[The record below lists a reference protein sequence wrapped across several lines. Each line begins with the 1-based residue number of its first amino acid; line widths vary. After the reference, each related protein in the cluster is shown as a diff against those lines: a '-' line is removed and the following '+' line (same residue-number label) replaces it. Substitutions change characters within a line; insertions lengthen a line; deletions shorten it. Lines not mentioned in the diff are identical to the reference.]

1 MSKRS
6 FVTASAG
13 CALAAVAAIVAL
25 SGTVRQANACF
36 VISPH
41 PTQLPVHVWLDQVE
55 VTIKDRIAVK
65 TYICTFRNPNAAD
78 VMGATC
84 FLEIEPGAHV
94 DDMSV
99 LVDGKEMKAEI
110 LDEAKAKEVF
120 NDIVKNGGSPALL
133 EYYGN
138 QLIQTQVPRIAAGG
152 TVTVKF
158 TYTTVLQ
165 QRDGVVRLQMLNT
178 NPKASMQP
186 LKSASVRV
194 KINASQ
200 PVKNVY
206 SPTHPI
212 RFEEAEDCDLLVTWS
227 QEDYLPKHPFVLYY
241 QVAQDEVAASVLAH
255 RELGEDGHFML
266 MLSPT
271 FGSGEG
277 KVTEDQILPKDVVF
291 CVDTSGSMLE
301 GNKMEQAR
309 AALKY
314 CVEKLRPGDRFNIV
328 DFSTGVRV
336 FRSGELVPATDENR
350 QAALKY
356 VEKLSARGGT
366 AIAAALETSL
376 GLLKKSDRLKMVL
389 FATDGLPTIG
399 EREPDAILEHV
410 ARHNAHD
417 ARIFVFGEGFNVN
430 AKLLDLLALNHRGEA
445 DYILPEEDIAQK
457 ISRFYD
463 RIGSPILSDLELD
476 FGDLQVA
483 DVYPSKIA
491 DLFRG
496 EQVIVYG
503 RYRGQGEHKL
513 TLRGKAGDATK
524 QIELAINL
532 PEYSEDDQ
540 HAFVPRLWAGKKVD
554 HLLNEIRRSGMK
566 DNSEL
571 VEEVTYLARLHGIVT
586 PYTSYLL
593 AEDVGSTPGAPV
605 GRQAIA
611 DQLQRAEAAAAPAA
625 PAAPAADRENQVRE
639 AKVLAEARRDAS
651 RGQVGGFYFQAE
663 KALEKNGRQTS
674 ALEAIR
680 YIGARTFYK
689 SGTQWYDSR
698 YDASQVDKRAIRT
711 AKTRSDEYFQLLK
724 REPRIAQYLSLGSVV
739 LQVGQDWYCIEAD

>member
-1 MSKRS
+1 MSKRTWIA
-6 FVTASAG
+6 VGAT
-13 CALAAVAAIVAL
+13 VAAIAIMMVMA
-25 SGTVRQANACF
+25 GTARQANACF
-36 VISPH
+36 IVSP
-41 PTQLPVHVWLDQVE
+41 QPVHVWLDHVE

-65 TYICTFRNPNAAD
+65 TFNCTFRNPNAAD
-78 VMGATC
+78 VMGASC
-84 FLEIEPGAHV
+84 FLEIEPGAHIN
-94 DDMSV
+94 DMSV

-110 LDEAKAKEVF
+110 LDEAKAKELF
-120 NDIVKNGGSPALL
+120 NEIVKNGGSPALL

-158 TYTTVLQ
+158 TYTTLLE

-186 LKSASVRV
+186 LKKASVKV
-194 KINASQ
+194 KITATQ

-212 RFEEAEDCDLLVTWS
+212 QLEEADDCDLLVTWS
-227 QEDYLPKHPFVLYY
+227 QDDYLPKHPFVLYY
-241 QVAQDEVAASVLAH
+241 QVAQEEVAASVLAH
-255 RELGEDGHFML
+255 RELGEDGYFML

-271 FGSGEG
+271 QGSGAG
-277 KVTEDQILPKDVVF
+277 KVTEQQILPKDVVF
-291 CVDTSGSMLE
+291 CVDTSGSMLD

-336 FRSGELVPATDENR
+336 FRPGELVPVNDENR
-350 QAALKY
+350 QAALQY

-376 GLLKKSDRLKMVL
+376 GLLKESDRLKMVL

-399 EREPDAILEHV
+399 EREPDAILQSV
-410 ARHNAHD
+410 ARHNTQD

-430 AKLLDLLALNHRGEA
+430 AKLLDLIALNHRGEA
-445 DYILPEEDIAQK
+445 DYILPEENIAQK

-463 RIGSPILSDLELD
+463 RIGSPIMSDLTLD
-476 FGDLQVA
+476 FGDLQVD

-513 TLRGKAGDATK
+513 TLRGKAGNAPK
-524 QIELAINL
+524 VMEFAINL
-532 PEYSEDDQ
+532 PEFSENDQ
-540 HAFVPRLWAGKKVD
+540 QAFVPRLWAGKKVD
-554 HLLNEIRRSGMK
+554 YLLNEIRRAGME
-566 DNSEL
+566 NSSEL
-571 VEEVTYLARLHGIVT
+571 IEEVTYLAKLHGIVT

-593 AEDVGSTPGAPV
+593 AEDVASTAGARV
-605 GRQAIA
+605 GPRAFVEH
-611 DQLQRAEAAAAPAA
+611 LERAEAAMAPAA
-625 PAAPAADRENQVRE
+625 APMDRANQVRE
-639 AKVLAEARRDAS
+639 AKVQADARRAAD
-651 RGQVGGFYFQAE
+651 RGQAGGLYLQAE
-663 KALEKNGRQTS
+663 KALETAGQKKS
-674 ALEAIR
+674 ALDAMR

-698 YDASQVDKRAIRT
+698 YDASQVDESAIRT
-711 AKTRSDEYFQLLK
+711 VQFRSEEYFRLLK
-724 REPRIAQYLSLGSVV
+724 EDPRIAQYLALGNVV
-739 LQVGQDWYCIEAD
+739 LQVGKHWYRITSQ

>member
-1 MSKRS
+1 MSKRTWIA
-6 FVTASAG
+6 VGAT
-13 CALAAVAAIVAL
+13 VAAIAIMMVMA
-25 SGTVRQANACF
+25 GTARQANACF
-36 VISPH
+36 IVS
-41 PTQLPVHVWLDQVE
+41 TQPVHVWLDHVE

-65 TYICTFRNPNAAD
+65 TFNCTFRNPNAAD
-78 VMGATC
+78 VMGASC
-84 FLEIEPGAHV
+84 FLEIEPGAHIN
-94 DDMSV
+94 DMSV

-110 LDEAKAKEVF
+110 LDEAKAKELF
-120 NDIVKNGGSPALL
+120 NEIVKNGGSPALL

-158 TYTTVLQ
+158 TYTTLLE

-186 LKSASVRV
+186 LKKASVKV
-194 KINASQ
+194 KITATQ

-212 RFEEAEDCDLLVTWS
+212 QLGEADDCDLLVTWS
-227 QEDYLPKHPFVLYY
+227 QDDYLPKHPFVLYY
-241 QVAQDEVAASVLAH
+241 QVAQEEVAASVLAH
-255 RELGEDGHFML
+255 RELGEDGYFML

-271 FGSGEG
+271 QGSGAG
-277 KVTEDQILPKDVVF
+277 KVTEQQILPKDVVF
-291 CVDTSGSMLE
+291 CVDTSGSMLD

-336 FRSGELVPATDENR
+336 FRPGELVPVNDENR
-350 QAALKY
+350 QAALQY

-376 GLLKKSDRLKMVL
+376 GLLKESDRLKMVL

-399 EREPDAILEHV
+399 EREPDAILQSV
-410 ARHNAHD
+410 ARHNTQD

-430 AKLLDLLALNHRGEA
+430 AKLLDLIALNHRGEA
-445 DYILPEEDIAQK
+445 DYILPEENIAQK

-463 RIGSPILSDLELD
+463 RIGSPIMSDLTLD
-476 FGDLQVA
+476 FGDLQVD

-513 TLRGKAGDATK
+513 TLRGKAGNAPK
-524 QIELAINL
+524 VMEFAINL
-532 PEYSEDDQ
+532 PEFSENDQ
-540 HAFVPRLWAGKKVD
+540 QAFVPRLWAGKKVD
-554 HLLNEIRRSGMK
+554 YLLNEIRRAGME
-566 DNSEL
+566 NSSEL
-571 VEEVTYLARLHGIVT
+571 IEEVTYLAKLHGIVT

-593 AEDVGSTPGAPV
+593 AEDVASTAGARV
-605 GRQAIA
+605 GPRAFVEH
-611 DQLQRAEAAAAPAA
+611 LERAEAAMAPAA
-625 PAAPAADRENQVRE
+625 APMDRANQVRE
-639 AKVLAEARRDAS
+639 AKVQADARRAAD
-651 RGQVGGFYFQAE
+651 RGQAGGLYLQAE
-663 KALEKNGRQTS
+663 KALETAGQKKS
-674 ALEAIR
+674 ALDAMR

-698 YDASQVDKRAIRT
+698 YDASQVDESAIRT
-711 AKTRSDEYFQLLK
+711 VQFRSEEYFRLLK
-724 REPRIAQYLSLGSVV
+724 EDPRIAQYLALGNVV
-739 LQVGQDWYCIEAD
+739 LQVGKQWYRITSQ

>member
-1 MSKRS
+1 MSKRTWIA
-6 FVTASAG
+6 VGAT
-13 CALAAVAAIVAL
+13 VAAIAIMMVMA
-25 SGTVRQANACF
+25 GTARQANACF
-36 VISPH
+36 IVS
-41 PTQLPVHVWLDQVE
+41 TQPVHVWLDHVE

-65 TYICTFRNPNAAD
+65 TFNCTFRNPNAAD
-78 VMGATC
+78 VMGASC
-84 FLEIEPGAHV
+84 FLEIEPGAHIN
-94 DDMSV
+94 DMSV

-110 LDEAKAKEVF
+110 LDEAKAKELF
-120 NDIVKNGGSPALL
+120 NEIVKNGGSPALL

-158 TYTTVLQ
+158 TYTTLLE

-186 LKSASVRV
+186 LKKASVKV
-194 KINASQ
+194 KITATQ

-212 RFEEAEDCDLLVTWS
+212 QLEEADDCDLLVTWS
-227 QEDYLPKHPFVLYY
+227 QDDYLPKHPFVLYY
-241 QVAQDEVAASVLAH
+241 QVAQEEVAASVLAH
-255 RELGEDGHFML
+255 RELGEDGYFML

-271 FGSGEG
+271 QGSGAG
-277 KVTEDQILPKDVVF
+277 KVTEQQILPKDVVF
-291 CVDTSGSMLE
+291 CVDTSGSMLD

-336 FRSGELVPATDENR
+336 FRPGELVPVNDENR
-350 QAALKY
+350 QAALQY

-376 GLLKKSDRLKMVL
+376 GLLKESDRLKMVL

-399 EREPDAILEHV
+399 EREPDAILQSV
-410 ARHNAHD
+410 ARHNTQD

-430 AKLLDLLALNHRGEA
+430 AKLLDLIALNHRGEA
-445 DYILPEEDIAQK
+445 DYILPEENIAQK

-463 RIGSPILSDLELD
+463 RIGSPIMSDLTLD
-476 FGDLQVA
+476 FGDLQVD

-513 TLRGKAGDATK
+513 TLRGKAGNAPK
-524 QIELAINL
+524 VMEFAINL
-532 PEYSEDDQ
+532 PEFSENDQ
-540 HAFVPRLWAGKKVD
+540 QAFVPRLWAGKKVD
-554 HLLNEIRRSGMK
+554 YLLNEIRRAGME
-566 DNSEL
+566 NSSEL
-571 VEEVTYLARLHGIVT
+571 IEEVTYLAKLHGIVT

-593 AEDVGSTPGAPV
+593 AEDVASTAGARV
-605 GRQAIA
+605 GPRAFVEH
-611 DQLQRAEAAAAPAA
+611 LERAEAAMAPAA
-625 PAAPAADRENQVRE
+625 APMDRANQVRE
-639 AKVLAEARRDAS
+639 AKVQADARRAAD
-651 RGQVGGFYFQAE
+651 RGQAGGLYLQAE
-663 KALEKNGRQTS
+663 KALETAGQKKS
-674 ALEAIR
+674 ALDAMR

-698 YDASQVDKRAIRT
+698 YDASQVDESAIRT
-711 AKTRSDEYFQLLK
+711 VQFRSEEYFRLLK
-724 REPRIAQYLSLGSVV
+724 EDPRIAQYLALGNVV
-739 LQVGQDWYCIEAD
+739 LQVGKQWYRITSQ

>member
-1 MSKRS
+1 MSKRTWIA
-6 FVTASAG
+6 VGAT
-13 CALAAVAAIVAL
+13 VAAIAIMMVMA
-25 SGTVRQANACF
+25 GTARQANACF
-36 VISPH
+36 IVS
-41 PTQLPVHVWLDQVE
+41 TQPVHVWLDHVE

-65 TYICTFRNPNAAD
+65 TFNCTFRNPNAAD
-78 VMGATC
+78 VMGASC
-84 FLEIEPGAHV
+84 FLEIEPGAHIN
-94 DDMSV
+94 DMSV

-110 LDEAKAKEVF
+110 LDEAKAKELF
-120 NDIVKNGGSPALL
+120 NEIVKNGGSPALL

-158 TYTTVLQ
+158 TYTTLLE

-186 LKSASVRV
+186 LKKASVKV
-194 KINASQ
+194 KITATQ

-212 RFEEAEDCDLLVTWS
+212 QLEEADDCDLLVTWS
-227 QEDYLPKHPFVLYY
+227 QDDYLPKHPFVLYY
-241 QVAQDEVAASVLAH
+241 QVAQEEVAASVLAH
-255 RELGEDGHFML
+255 RELGEDGYFML

-271 FGSGEG
+271 QGSGAG
-277 KVTEDQILPKDVVF
+277 KVTEQQILPKDVVF
-291 CVDTSGSMLE
+291 CVDTSGSMLD

-336 FRSGELVPATDENR
+336 FRPGELVPVNDENR
-350 QAALKY
+350 QAALQY

-376 GLLKKSDRLKMVL
+376 GLLKESDRLKMVL

-399 EREPDAILEHV
+399 EREPDAILQSV
-410 ARHNAHD
+410 ARHNTQD

-430 AKLLDLLALNHRGEA
+430 AKLLDLIALNHRGEA
-445 DYILPEEDIAQK
+445 DYILPEENIAQK

-463 RIGSPILSDLELD
+463 RIGSPIMSDLTLD
-476 FGDLQVA
+476 FGDLQVD

-513 TLRGKAGDATK
+513 TLRGKAGNAPK
-524 QIELAINL
+524 VMEFAINL
-532 PEYSEDDQ
+532 PEFSENDQ
-540 HAFVPRLWAGKKVD
+540 QAFVPRLWAGKKVD
-554 HLLNEIRRSGMK
+554 YLLNEIRRAGME
-566 DNSEL
+566 NSSEL
-571 VEEVTYLARLHGIVT
+571 IEEVTYLAKLHGIVT

-593 AEDVGSTPGAPV
+593 AEDVASTAGARV
-605 GRQAIA
+605 GPRAFVEH
-611 DQLQRAEAAAAPAA
+611 LERAEAAMAPAA
-625 PAAPAADRENQVRE
+625 APMDRANQVRE
-639 AKVLAEARRDAS
+639 AKVQADARRAAD
-651 RGQVGGFYFQAE
+651 RGQAGGLYLQAE
-663 KALEKNGRQTS
+663 KALETAGQKKS
-674 ALEAIR
+674 ALDAMR

-698 YDASQVDKRAIRT
+698 YDASQVDESAIRT
-711 AKTRSDEYFQLLK
+711 VQFRSEEYFRLLK
-724 REPRIAQYLSLGSVV
+724 EDPRIAQYLALGNVV
-739 LQVGQDWYCIEAD
+739 LQVGKHWYRITSQ

>member
-1 MSKRS
+1 MSKRTWIA
-6 FVTASAG
+6 VGAT
-13 CALAAVAAIVAL
+13 VAAIAIMMVMA
-25 SGTVRQANACF
+25 GTARQANACF
-36 VISPH
+36 IVS
-41 PTQLPVHVWLDQVE
+41 TQPVHVWLDHVE

-65 TYICTFRNPNAAD
+65 TFNCTFRNPNAAD
-78 VMGATC
+78 VMGASC
-84 FLEIEPGAHV
+84 FLEIEPGAHIN
-94 DDMSV
+94 DMSV

-110 LDEAKAKEVF
+110 LDEAKAKELF
-120 NDIVKNGGSPALL
+120 NEIVKNGGSPALL

-158 TYTTVLQ
+158 TYTTLLE

-186 LKSASVRV
+186 LKKASVKV
-194 KINASQ
+194 KITATQ

-212 RFEEAEDCDLLVTWS
+212 QLEEADDCDLLVTWN
-227 QEDYLPKHPFVLYY
+227 QDDYLPKHPFVLYY
-241 QVAQDEVAASVLAH
+241 QVAQEEVAASVLAH
-255 RELGEDGHFML
+255 RELGEDGYFML

-271 FGSGEG
+271 QGSGAG
-277 KVTEDQILPKDVVF
+277 KVTEQQILPKDVVF
-291 CVDTSGSMLE
+291 CVDTSGSMLD

-336 FRSGELVPATDENR
+336 FRPGELVPVNDENR
-350 QAALKY
+350 QAALQY

-376 GLLKKSDRLKMVL
+376 GLLKESDRLKMVL

-399 EREPDAILEHV
+399 EREPDAILQSV
-410 ARHNAHD
+410 ARHNTQD

-430 AKLLDLLALNHRGEA
+430 AKLLDLIALNHRGEA
-445 DYILPEEDIAQK
+445 DYILPEENIAQK

-463 RIGSPILSDLELD
+463 RIGSPIMSDLTLD
-476 FGDLQVA
+476 FGDLQVD

-513 TLRGKAGDATK
+513 TLRGKAGNAPK
-524 QIELAINL
+524 VMEFAINL
-532 PEYSEDDQ
+532 PEFSENDQ
-540 HAFVPRLWAGKKVD
+540 QAFVPRLWAGKKVD
-554 HLLNEIRRSGMK
+554 YLLNEIRRAGME
-566 DNSEL
+566 NSSEL
-571 VEEVTYLARLHGIVT
+571 IEEVTYLAKLHGIVT

-593 AEDVGSTPGAPV
+593 AEDVASTAGARV
-605 GRQAIA
+605 GPRAFVEH
-611 DQLQRAEAAAAPAA
+611 LERAEAAMAPAA
-625 PAAPAADRENQVRE
+625 APMDRANQVRE
-639 AKVLAEARRDAS
+639 AKVQADARRAAD
-651 RGQVGGFYFQAE
+651 RGQAGGLYLQAE
-663 KALEKNGRQTS
+663 KALETAGQKKS
-674 ALEAIR
+674 ALDAMR

-698 YDASQVDKRAIRT
+698 YDASQVDESAIRT
-711 AKTRSDEYFQLLK
+711 VQFRSEEYFRLLK
-724 REPRIAQYLSLGSVV
+724 EDPRIAQYLALGNVV
-739 LQVGQDWYCIEAD
+739 LQVGKQWYRITSQ